1 MLTQTFKILIL
12 FVMMLSGV
20 ANAIA
25 EEFMYVYR
33 CKVMVGDSL
42 CYLVKQGYSR
52 KNKNWEPF
60 CGEFK
65 NFYFEDGYSGI
76 RQCPVYVKKYDI
88 NADTMYVIKYVG
100 CDDSGTMI
108 RCDCDKFRK
117 EYEKKK
123 DVEKCDCPE
132 IERYNYLRQSYL
144 KKSSEHKKDD
154 AK

>member
-1 MLTQTFKILIL
+1 
-12 FVMMLSGV
+12 MMLSGV

-42 CYLVKQGYSR
+42 CYLVKQGHSR
-52 KNKNWEPF
+52 KNNNWEPF
-60 CGEFK
+60 CGEFA
-65 NFYFEDGYSGI
+65 NFYFADGYSGI

-88 NADTMYVIKYVG
+88 NVDTMYVIKMIG
-100 CDDSGTMI
+100 CDDSGIMI

-123 DVEKCDCPE
+123 DVEKCDCPV
-132 IERYNYLRQSYL
+132 IEESRIKIRQGRRELIGGEKTNGDVY
-144 KKSSEHKKDD
+144 EE
-154 AK
+154 A

>member
-42 CYLVKQGYSR
+42 CYLVKQGHSR
-52 KNKNWEPF
+52 KNNNWEPF
-60 CGEFK
+60 CGEFA
-65 NFYFEDGYSGI
+65 NFYFADGYSGI
-76 RQCPVYVKKYDI
+76 RQCPIYVKKYDI
-88 NADTMYVIKYVG
+88 NADTMYVVKMIG
-100 CDDSGTMI
+100 CDDSGIMI

-117 EYEKKK
+117 EYEKQK
-123 DVEKCDCPE
+123 DVEKCDCPV
-132 IERYNYLRQSYL
+132 IEESRIKIR
-144 KKSSEHKKDD
+144 
-154 AK
+154 

>member
-42 CYLVKQGYSR
+42 CYLVKQGHSR
-52 KNKNWEPF
+52 KNNNWEPF
-60 CGEFK
+60 CGEFA
-65 NFYFEDGYSGI
+65 NFYFADGYSGI

-88 NADTMYVIKYVG
+88 NADTMYVVKMLG
-100 CDDSGTMI
+100 CDDSGIMI

-123 DVEKCDCPE
+123 DVEKCDCPV
-132 IERYNYLRQSYL
+132 IEESRIKIR
-144 KKSSEHKKDD
+144 
-154 AK
+154 

>member
-1 MLTQTFKILIL
+1 MLTQTLKILIL

-42 CYLVKQGYSR
+42 CYLVKQGHSR
-52 KNKNWEPF
+52 KNNNWEPF
-60 CGEFK
+60 CGEFA
-65 NFYFEDGYSGI
+65 NFYFADGYSGI

-88 NADTMYVIKYVG
+88 NVDTMYVIKMIG
-100 CDDSGTMI
+100 CDDSGIMI

-123 DVEKCDCPE
+123 DVEKCDCPV
-132 IERYNYLRQSYL
+132 IEESRIKIR
-144 KKSSEHKKDD
+144 
-154 AK
+154 

>member
-42 CYLVKQGYSR
+42 CYLVKQGHSR
-52 KNKNWEPF
+52 KNNNWEPF
-60 CGEFK
+60 CGEFA
-65 NFYFEDGYSGI
+65 NFYFADGYSGI

-88 NADTMYVIKYVG
+88 NADTMYVVKMIG
-100 CDDSGTMI
+100 CDDSGIMI

-117 EYEKKK
+117 KYEKKK
-123 DVEKCDCPE
+123 DVEKCDCPV
-132 IERYNYLRQSYL
+132 IEESRIKIR
-144 KKSSEHKKDD
+144 
-154 AK
+154 

>member
-42 CYLVKQGYSR
+42 CYLVKQGHSR
-52 KNKNWEPF
+52 KNNNWEPF
-60 CGEFK
+60 CGEFA
-65 NFYFEDGYSGI
+65 NFYFADGYSGI
-76 RQCPVYVKKYDI
+76 RQCPIYVKKYDI
-88 NADTMYVIKYVG
+88 NADTMYVVKMIG
-100 CDDSGTMI
+100 CDDSGIMI

-123 DVEKCDCPE
+123 NVEKCDCPV
-132 IERYNYLRQSYL
+132 IEESRIKIR
-144 KKSSEHKKDD
+144 
-154 AK
+154 

>member
-12 FVMMLSGV
+12 FVLMLSGV

-42 CYLVKQGYSR
+42 CCYLVKQGHSR

-132 IERYNYLRQSYL
+132 IERYNYLRRSYYV
-144 KKSSEHKKDD
+144 K
-154 AK
+154 

>member
-1 MLTQTFKILIL
+1 MLTQTLKILIL
-12 FVMMLSGV
+12 FVMMLLGV

-42 CYLVKQGYSR
+42 CYLVKQGHSR

-60 CGEFK
+60 CGEFA
-65 NFYFEDGYSGI
+65 NFYFADGYSGI
-76 RQCPVYVKKYDI
+76 RQCPIYVKKYDI
-88 NADTMYVIKYVG
+88 NADTMYVVKMIG
-100 CDDSGTMI
+100 CDDSGIMI

-123 DVEKCDCPE
+123 DVEKCDCPV
-132 IERYNYLRQSYL
+132 IEESRIKIR
-144 KKSSEHKKDD
+144 
-154 AK
+154 

>member
-1 MLTQTFKILIL
+1 
-12 FVMMLSGV
+12 MMLSGV

-42 CYLVKQGYSR
+42 CYLVKQGHSR

-123 DVEKCDCPE
+123 DVEKCDCPV
-132 IERYNYLRQSYL
+132 IEESRYRWR
-144 KKSSEHKKDD
+144 
-154 AK
+154 

>member
-25 EEFMYVYR
+25 EEFVYVYR

-42 CYLVKQGYSR
+42 CYLVKQGHSR
-52 KNKNWEPF
+52 KNNNWEPF
-60 CGEFK
+60 CGEFA
-65 NFYFEDGYSGI
+65 NFYFADGYSGI
-76 RQCPVYVKKYDI
+76 RQCPIYVKKYDI
-88 NADTMYVIKYVG
+88 NADTMYVVKMIG
-100 CDDSGTMI
+100 CDDSGIMI

-123 DVEKCDCPE
+123 NVEKCDCPV
-132 IERYNYLRQSYL
+132 IEESRIKIR
-144 KKSSEHKKDD
+144 
-154 AK
+154 

>member
-12 FVMMLSGV
+12 FVVMSSGV

-42 CYLVKQGYSR
+42 CYLVKQGHSR
-52 KNKNWEPF
+52 KNNNWEPF

-65 NFYFEDGYSGI
+65 NFYFADGYSGI

-88 NADTMYVIKYVG
+88 NADTMYVVKMIG
-100 CDDSGTMI
+100 CDDSGIMI

-123 DVEKCDCPE
+123 NVEKCDCPV
-132 IERYNYLRQSYL
+132 IEESRIKIR
-144 KKSSEHKKDD
+144 
-154 AK
+154 

>member
-1 MLTQTFKILIL
+1 MLTQTFKIIIL

-42 CYLVKQGYSR
+42 CYLVKQGHSR
-52 KNKNWEPF
+52 KNNNWEPF

-65 NFYFEDGYSGI
+65 NFYFADGYSGI
-76 RQCPVYVKKYDI
+76 RQCPIYVKKYDI
-88 NADTMYVIKYVG
+88 NADTMYVVKMIG
-100 CDDSGTMI
+100 CDDSEIMI

-123 DVEKCDCPE
+123 DVEKCDCPV
-132 IERYNYLRQSYL
+132 IEESRIKIR
-144 KKSSEHKKDD
+144 
-154 AK
+154 

>member
-12 FVMMLSGV
+12 FVLMLSGV

-42 CYLVKQGYSR
+42 CYLVKQGHSR
-52 KNKNWEPF
+52 KNNNWEPF
-60 CGEFK
+60 CGEFA
-65 NFYFEDGYSGI
+65 NFYFADGYSGI
-76 RQCPVYVKKYDI
+76 RQCPIYVKKYDI
-88 NADTMYVIKYVG
+88 NADTMYVVKMIG
-100 CDDSGTMI
+100 CDDSGIMI

-123 DVEKCDCPE
+123 DVEKCDCPV
-132 IERYNYLRQSYL
+132 IEESRIKIR
-144 KKSSEHKKDD
+144 
-154 AK
+154 

>member
-1 MLTQTFKILIL
+1 MLTQTFKIIIL

-42 CYLVKQGYSR
+42 CYLVKQGHSR
-52 KNKNWEPF
+52 KNNNWEPF
-60 CGEFK
+60 CGEFA
-65 NFYFEDGYSGI
+65 NFYFADGYSGI
-76 RQCPVYVKKYDI
+76 RQCPIYVKKYDI
-88 NADTMYVIKYVG
+88 NADTMYVVKMIG
-100 CDDSGTMI
+100 CDDSGIMI

-123 DVEKCDCPE
+123 DVEKCDCPV
-132 IERYNYLRQSYL
+132 IEESRIKIR
-144 KKSSEHKKDD
+144 
-154 AK
+154 